1 MNKTSQQ
8 PLVSIQCLVYNHEPY
23 LRQCLDGFVMQKAN
37 FKFEAIVHDDVST
50 DRSAEIIRE
59 YAEKYPDIIK
69 PIFEKE
75 NQFSKGFDKLSSIM
89 NAAGKGKYI
98 ALCEGDDYWT
108 DPLKLQKQVD
118 FMEAHPDYAMCFSD
132 AVVTWEDDKGIIPRS
147 GFFNVETREY
157 TGQDLLRNW
166 VVPTASVLYRNY
178 YQEGLSPPTDKRFIY
193 ADIVT
198 FLWLAS
204 LGKVWCDAEK
214 RVVYRRHPGSVS
226 MKRVSVAAWIH
237 HHEALNEHFG
247 PTYDSTI
254 FTLIREYYRMCLLS
268 RSRIVEAMS
277 YLLKHDLRRLFPTL
291 AYLVYRFVKK

>member
-1 MNKTSQQ
+1 MSEE
-8 PLVSIQCLVYNHEPY
+8 PLVSIRCLVYNHEPY
-23 LRQCLDGFVMQKAN
+23 LRQCLDGFVMQQAN
-37 FKFEAIVHDDVST
+37 FRFEAIVHDDAST
-50 DRSAEIIRE
+50 DRSTDIIRE

-69 PIFEKE
+69 PILEKE
-75 NQFSKGFDKLSSIM
+75 NQYSKGFSILSKMM
-89 NAAGKGKYI
+89 NAASTGKYI
-98 ALCEGDDYWT
+98 AVCEGDDHWI

-118 FMEAHPDYAMCFSD
+118 FMETHADYSMCFSD
-132 AVVTWEDDKGIIPRS
+132 AEVIWEDDKGVIRRP
-147 GFFNVETREY
+147 GFFKVETREF
-157 TGQDLLRNW
+157 TGQDLLRAW

-178 YQEGLSPPTDKRFIY
+178 NQEGLSAPTDKRFIY
-193 ADIVT
+193 GDLVT

-226 MKRVSVAAWIH
+226 INRVPVATWIQQY
-237 HHEALNEHFG
+237 EALNEHFG

-254 FTLIREYYRMCLLS
+254 FTLILEYYRICILS